1 VTSDSGRLRM
11 TRYLISFDDGAMK
24 FFLDPALDLHFPRV

>member
-1 VTSDSGRLRM
+1 M

-24 FFLDPALDLHFPRV
+24 FFLDPALDPHFPRV